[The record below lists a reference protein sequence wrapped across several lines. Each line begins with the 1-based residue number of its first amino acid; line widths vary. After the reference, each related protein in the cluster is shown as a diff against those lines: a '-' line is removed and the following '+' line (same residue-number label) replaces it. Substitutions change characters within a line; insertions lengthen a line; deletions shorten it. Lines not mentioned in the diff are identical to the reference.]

1 MTTVVITGASSGLGR
16 CIKEAMENDPSM
28 VGINIINWSLD
39 QGVDVRDMKSIR
51 SIGIPMIPEGSKVDI
66 LINCAGINHIDF
78 IPDLKEEDWDKVI
91 NTNAKGIFLTTQAL
105 LPWMKDGTILN
116 IVSNASRVAMTGSL
130 AYNASKFA
138 ALGITKQLSRELGK
152 THGITVFSIS
162 PNKLTGTGM
171 TDYIDSQVCKSR
183 GWTVEEAKN
192 YQLASLPAGVETN
205 PETLAEFIS
214 FLLSTKERHRYL
226 QGCDITYGGP

>member
-1 MTTVVITGASSGLGR
+1 MTTVVITGASSGLGK
-16 CIKEAMENDPSM
+16 CIKEQMIKKMLQQN
-28 VGINIINWSLD
+28 INVINWSINT
-39 QGVDVRDMKSIR
+39 GVDVRDSLSIKN
-51 SIGIPMIPEGSKVDI
+51 IGLPMIKDQQVDI
-66 LINCAGINHIDF
+66 LINCAGVNHIDF
-78 IPDLKEEDWDKVI
+78 VPDLKEKDWELVM
-91 NTNAKGIFLTTQAL
+91 NTNVKGIYLTTQAL
-105 LPWMKDGTILN
+105 LPWMKGGTILN

-138 ALGITKQLSRELGK
+138 ALGVTKQLSRELGK

-171 TDYIDSQVCKSR
+171 TKYIDDQVCKSR

-205 PETLAEFIS
+205 PDTLAEFIA
-214 FLLSTKERHRYL
+214 FLLSSKERHRYL